1 MKRVDIGR
9 LGINPNGGESSAD
22 GQKKFAKSRVFKTC
36 EFMRGLVDGVE
47 STAVLCGDIVFVKT
61 QSPLAGAK
69 RGLCQPTSKRSVG
82 LCYFYEA
89 SLGFVFGAG
98 YDPLGFFAESS
109 CLELGLG
116 ESECC
121 FP

>member
-1 MKRVDIGR
+1 
-9 LGINPNGGESSAD
+9 
-22 GQKKFAKSRVFKTC
+22 
-36 EFMRGLVDGVE
+36 MRGLVDGVE

-89 SLGFVFGAG
+89 SLGFGFGAG

-109 CLELGLG
+109 CLELSLG
-116 ESECC
+116 ESESC